1 MDSSTADLHLSIFNK
16 HWLPCYGDKE
26 GDHLFAEKVLPCV
39 KPGAI
44 ILGGDLVDAKTLH
57 MQGHQYRQEWEM
69 YRGVLNSFMNATDLP
84 EEALLDVK
92 GNHDSFDVPVSQGS
106 KIRRPEL

>member
-1 MDSSTADLHLSIFNK
+1 MVTKREITYLLRKFYHVSSLEQS
-16 HWLPCYGDKE
+16 Y
-26 GDHLFAEKVLPCV
+26 
-39 KPGAI
+39 
-44 ILGGDLVDAKTLH
+44 
-57 MQGHQYRQEWEM
+57 WEM